1 MLLQNHPRSTS
12 EQPGDEPFWWSVP
25 RRFIA
30 DEFGATSIV
39 DLLLMGAIVG
49 LGCLVGLATI
59 RDHIVFQFND
69 VALSLRSLN
78 QSYSI
83 TIGAT
88 TYSYVDPGPFPVPSS
103 IAVVAADAE

>member
-1 MLLQNHPRSTS
+1 MRIHKRSGSTDKLPRKPLWRSLP
-12 EQPGDEPFWWSVP
+12 Q
-25 RRFIA
+25 RFMA

-39 DLLLMGAIVG
+39 DLMLMGAIVG

-103 IAVVAADAE
+103 ITVVGASPE

>member
-1 MLLQNHPRSTS
+1 MRNHKGSCTTNNPPQEPLWRSL
-12 EQPGDEPFWWSVP
+12 P
-25 RRFIA
+25 RRFMA

-39 DLLLMGAIVG
+39 DLMLMGAIVG

-103 IAVVAADAE
+103 ITVVGASPE